1 VDILPQGAAS
11 QKDVRGLLIY
21 GKSNLTSYPEN
32 LTTYVKM
39 SQLRNELSYI
49 SKFTIWTELQEKTL
63 PLSPME
69 KQLKILSQFTKDKSE
84 VSRVIYG

>member
-1 VDILPQGAAS
+1 MLPQGAAS

-63 PLSPME
+63 PLPPM
-69 KQLKILSQFTKDKSE
+69 
-84 VSRVIYG
+84 